1 MATGLNRNLTIIGIE
16 SESTAGTYVAPS
28 AATSYFQPL
37 SDGFELNGS
46 KDKIDRNILTS
57 SIGKATPRIGMQSC
71 AASMPVE
78 FRGSGIEGGD
88 VDFSLLL
95 EGALGTKRSIATTT
109 TTKNAGNTGTVLQ
122 IQDADISK
130 FNVGDVVLVKETG
143 AHHVSPII
151 SKTTGAGTAT
161 ITLLVA
167 KPTGSFSNSVVV
179 SKTQMFLTANSGHKS
194 LSVSEYLGNE
204 IVKKGIGCKVTG
216 MSLEGFQTGGVP
228 SLKFALE
235 GLSYSEA
242 DGAAPHT
249 PSYDSGVPPIVLG
262 ANVYKD
268 GVAMSLDEFKLSLSN
283 KLSFIKEIGNAAGKS
298 SSRVV
303 SREISGS
310 LNPYKDDT
318 SVANFTNWSA
328 GTEFSIFAVAYT
340 PSSTTGEISLGSV
353 VGIYLPKCIVTDYK
367 DGNHEG
373 ISTDELGFQAVR
385 GSDGSTEEMYLGV
398 I

>member
-95 EGALGTKRSIATTT
+95 EGALGTKRSIASTT

-228 SLKFALE
+228 SLKFVLE

-340 PSSTTGEISLGSV
+340 PSSVSGEISLGSV